1 MILLAGAAL
10 IVLAAGASL
19 AFRFPIA
26 ATMAWMLA
34 LEAMPEFWAAHDS
47 GTHEAIIAALKI
59 LGVALAV
66 ILAIRRR
73 PKFDAWNPGFAFL
86 WMFVAGLAHG
96 LFPGLSLADSLRS
109 LIGSAAPFLFGFA
122 RLPTA
127 WCRAVIRTAIFG
139 PLFSVAL
146 GAALQA
152 AGLHMLYNNDLGD
165 FRLTGP
171 GEAPFLAGFALVAIY
186 AGLQEFSARPT
197 RREFLLLATNLLI
210 LLLTGARAPLAL
222 AFALCLAAFLIPNP
236 AFAARGKIL
245 ILATAGTLAS
255 LAFMFVGSLGFL
267 RIIGLAQAGQATNLS
282 NRGLT
287 WPYFE
292 TAIHKSAL
300 FGWGV
305 GAGKVI
311 IPVTAPLAKLLGTN
325 AAHNEFLRLGAEGGL
340 TGLLL
345 LIVLMSL
352 WAWRGSQ
359 NLAPPQRWLMRLV
372 FAAFAVHSWTDN
384 TFIATTSS
392 ILFIWVSAVF
402 ATAAEASKAPA

>member
-1 MILLAGAAL
+1 MILLAGAGIIL
-10 IVLAAGASL
+10 FAAGLYL
-19 AFRFPIA
+19 ALRFPIA
-26 ATMAWMLA
+26 ATVAWMLA
-34 LEAMPEFWAAHDS
+34 LESMPEFWAAHGS
-47 GTHEAIIAALKI
+47 GTHEAIIAALKL
-59 LGVALAV
+59 LGVGLAV
-66 ILAIRRR
+66 ILAIRQN
-73 PKFDAWNPGFAFL
+73 PKLDAWNPGFAFL
-86 WMFVAGLAHG
+86 WMFCTGLAHG
-96 LFPGLSLADSLRS
+96 LFPGLTVTASFRS

-122 RLPTA
+122 HLPKP
-127 WCRAVIRTAIFG
+127 WCRAVIRTAIIG
-139 PLFSVAL
+139 PLWAIAL

-152 AGLHMLYNNDLGD
+152 AGLHALYNDDLGD

-186 AGLQEFSARPT
+186 AGLLEVSARPT
-197 RREFLLLATNLLI
+197 GRQFLHLAINLLI

-245 ILATAGTLAS
+245 VLATSGALAS
-255 LAFMFVGSLGFL
+255 LAFMFIGSLSFL
-267 RIIGLAQAGQATNLS
+267 RVIGLAQAGQATNLS

-292 TAIHKSAL
+292 IAIHNSL
-300 FGWGV
+300 WVGWGA

-340 TGLLL
+340 TGLALL
-345 LIVLMSL
+345 SLLMTL
-352 WAWRGSQ
+352 WAWRGTQ
-359 NLAPPQRWLMRLV
+359 TMPPPQRWLMRLV

-392 ILFIWVSAVF
+392 ILFIWVAAVF
-402 ATAAEASKAPA
+402 ATAAEGAKAPA